1 MGDLK
6 SNTRELPI
14 RVNVT
19 FSDTSNSETEQAG
32 YSFSTNIT
40 GYLRYM
46 AQIQDI
52 DKYAEKTLYTFAY
65 MVMVLLNCI
74 AGAFMTIVRPLVIML
89 LSILGPI
96 IAVLHALEIENKKML
111 SYQEWV
117 KLYLIISS
125 VQIFLAISIRI
136 VLESSIFN

>member
-1 MGDLK
+1 
-6 SNTRELPI
+6 
-14 RVNVT
+14 
-19 FSDTSNSETEQAG
+19 
-32 YSFSTNIT
+32 
-40 GYLRYM
+40 
-46 AQIQDI
+46 
-52 DKYAEKTLYTFAY
+52 
-65 MVMVLLNCI
+65 
-74 AGAFMTIVRPLVIML
+74 MTIVRPLVIMF

-96 IAVLHALEIENKKML
+96 IAVFHALEIENKKML